1 MPVGLRRFFP
11 DNDPDSITQNETMS
25 GQRTAPV
32 PKNGQELSRTLSQVL
47 EVQRKQLNVERTQLK
62 KVSSIRR
69 ILMIMLGI
77 FIGLLAMVGLLIL
90 FNVVAINLRYDVLIQ
105 HLNRARRAGRYTKSA
120 FGTAAAL
127 KFPALKGWFGF
138 EQNNVTPQALAIA
151 YYSTGWSQLME
162 KDPDKEMDY
171 VAELEQLG
179 DQGDA
184 SGSFSSAKQLVC
196 EVIGKPNN
204 VPECLDACPGPV
216 GMTSA
221 DYANNMIDMALGIGF
236 AASMLIPGWGELMGI
251 VGAAAGLGFGYF
263 TTNQADKQSRSSCG
277 GQNGGACIDDLGNV
291 CDSG

>member
-1 MPVGLRRFFP
+1 MPNTKLPTVVPESGL
-11 DNDPDSITQNETMS
+11 
-25 GQRTAPV
+25 
-32 PKNGQELSRTLSQVL
+32 ELSRTLRKLSD
-47 EVQRKQLNVERTQLK
+47 EQRKQTQVLQQSVRVERAQLK

-105 HLNRARRAGRYTKSA
+105 HLNRARRANRYSKSA

-138 EQNNVTPQALAIA
+138 EQNSVTPQALAIA
-151 YYSTGWSQLME
+151 YYSKGWSELME
-162 KDPDKEMDY
+162 KDPDQEMDY
-171 VAELEQLG
+171 VAEIEQLG

-184 SGSFSSAKQLVC
+184 SGSFASAKQLIC
-196 EVIGKPNN
+196 EVVGKPNN

-216 GMTSA
+216 GMTTA

-236 AASMLIPGWGELMGI
+236 AASMLIPGWGELMGV
-251 VGAAAGLGFGYF
+251 VGAAAGLGLGFF
-263 TTNQADKQSRSSCG
+263 TTNQADRQSRTSCG
-277 GQNGGACIDDLGNV
+277 GQNGGACINDLGNV